1 MSARLALLMGA
12 ALLCGGC
19 EVPSEV
25 GKPCLLVKKSS
36 SADRKFDPVV
46 PSDIQL
52 DQDFVSFGSQD
63 CEDLI
68 CVRTAGSKLE
78 TTVEGDVER
87 VLGYCSKACTEGN
100 TTTCAINHPDAT
112 DEIKST
118 MSCRS
123 LLLDQQALD
132 DFRKQDPAG
141 YRATFGENAS
151 PFFCAATSSTGT

>member
-36 SADRKFDPVV
+36 SADRKFDPVL

-68 CVRTAGSKLE
+68 CVRTAGPTLE
-78 TTVEGDVER
+78 TTDEGR
-87 VLGYCSKACTEGN
+87 VLGYCSKACTEGS
-100 TTTCAINHPDAT
+100 TATCAINHPDAT
-112 DEIKST
+112 EETKST

-151 PFFCAATSSTGT
+151 PYFCAATSTASTGT